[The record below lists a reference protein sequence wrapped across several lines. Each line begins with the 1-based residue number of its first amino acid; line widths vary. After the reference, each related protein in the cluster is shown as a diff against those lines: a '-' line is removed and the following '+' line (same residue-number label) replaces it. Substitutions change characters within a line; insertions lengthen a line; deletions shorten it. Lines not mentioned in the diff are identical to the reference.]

1 MILRQIAIHA
11 LVLLSL
17 GAWTQ
22 DSWGQAVTLAPTP
35 TGLNDEVTL
44 TIDVSQSAEHGLK
57 AVLEANPDLP
67 VYLWTWSPSDPVGGN
82 GSWNNSNE
90 GMLLQSTGGLKY
102 TLTFVPSEFYTDVS
116 ALYSNG
122 ISCLAKLKD
131 GAPYPGF
138 DDFGEAKTEDF
149 NVAVLPKLCEDLM
162 CVFPESRRQDDF
174 LSITYN
180 NNLET
185 YEGMQNVADDEVYL
199 QLIARVVTASGAEE
213 IAYVEESMVTST
225 PELRMRPVD
234 GKPGFFRLTMLTAS
248 FFQGV
253 IPEDGDI
260 INITAFPLRP
270 GYEYPPDSTPWN
282 APDHWTIIPILTCD

>member
-1 MILRQIAIHA
+1 MIDRFYFTRLAA
-11 LVLLSL
+11 VASF
-17 GAWTQ
+17 AMASTFAF
-22 DSWGQAVTLAPTP
+22 GQAVTLAPTP

-44 TIDVSQSAEHGLK
+44 TIDVSQSTENGLK
-57 AVLEANPDLP
+57 AVLQANPDLP
-67 VYLWTWSPSDPVGGN
+67 VYIWTWSPSDPVGGN

-90 GMLLQSTGGLKY
+90 SMLLTSQGGLKY
-102 TLTFVPSEFYTDVS
+102 TLTFVPSEFYSDVS

-131 GAPYPGF
+131 GAAYPGF
-138 DDFGEAKTEDF
+138 EDFGEAKTEDF

-185 YEGMQNVADDEVYL
+185 YEGMQDVGDDEVYI
-199 QLIARVVTASGAEE
+199 QLIARVVSASGAED
-213 IAYVEESMVTST
+213 IAYVDEAMVTST
-225 PELRMRPVD
+225 PELKMHPVE
-234 GKPGFFRLTMLTAS
+234 GKPGFFRITMLTEE
-248 FFQGV
+248 FFQGLM
-253 IPEDGDI
+253 PDGGDI
-260 INITAFPLRP
+260 INITAYPLRP

>member
-1 MILRQIAIHA
+1 MIDRFYFTRLAA
-11 LVLLSL
+11 VASF
-17 GAWTQ
+17 AMASTFAF
-22 DSWGQAVTLAPTP
+22 GQAVTLAPTP

-44 TIDVSQSAEHGLK
+44 TIDVSQSTENGLK
-57 AVLEANPDLP
+57 TVLQANPDLP
-67 VYLWTWSPSDPVGGN
+67 VYIWTWSPSDPVGGN

-90 GMLLQSTGGLKY
+90 SMLLTSQGGLKY
-102 TLTFVPSEFYTDVS
+102 TLTFVPSEFYSDVS

-131 GAPYPGF
+131 GAAYPGF
-138 DDFGEAKTEDF
+138 EDFGEAKTEDF

-185 YEGMQNVADDEVYL
+185 YEGMQDVGDDEVYI
-199 QLIARVVTASGAEE
+199 QLIARVVSASGAED
-213 IAYVEESMVTST
+213 IAYVDEAMVTST
-225 PELRMRPVD
+225 PELKMHPVD
-234 GKPGFFRLTMLTAS
+234 GKPGFFRITMLTEE
-248 FFQGV
+248 FFQGLM
-253 IPEDGDI
+253 PDGGDI
-260 INITAFPLRP
+260 INITAYPLRP